1 MLEVERKF
9 TVPPDFVVPELAM
22 HGWAVAPET
31 TVVLDATYYDTEDLR
46 LARAH
51 ITLRR
56 RVGGSDAGWHLKLPA
71 GRDREEIQRPLG
83 RGATVPPALADLVLA
98 HTRGLPLAPVAHIHT
113 TRVLTTISDPDGTP
127 LVEVADDHVE
137 GQRLGEPLKA
147 TCWREIEVEL
157 LTAGREKALAAVGK
171 RLRTAGATPSTSASK
186 LAQTLGRPDSGGAR
200 PPATGDRRS
209 AAAAVTA
216 YLREQVQALLAAD
229 PRVRRDEDDAVH
241 AMRVASRRLR
251 SALRTFRPLLDH
263 SALGD
268 LGSELKWL
276 ASVLGEV
283 RDREVLHERMR
294 HALDNLPDELV
305 LGPVRARL
313 LDEELHAGG
322 LRARSVAVDAL
333 RSSRYLTLLDRLD
346 GLAAAPPL
354 TPRAARPAGTVL
366 PRLAQR
372 AWKRL
377 RRRAARAIATGD
389 EDRLHDCRKAAKQAR
404 YTAEAVA
411 PVLGRPAA
419 RLGGKAK
426 KVQTVLGEHEDSVLA
441 RTLLLRLA
449 TTATQTFT
457 YGLLY
462 AAEQQHAAAS
472 AQQFTDLWRR
482 ADDTARQ
489 RLLPHLGRHHG

>member
-1 MLEVERKF
+1 
-9 TVPPDFVVPELAM
+9 
-22 HGWAVAPET
+22 
-31 TVVLDATYYDTEDLR
+31 
-46 LARAH
+46 
-51 ITLRR
+51 
-56 RVGGSDAGWHLKLPA
+56 
-71 GRDREEIQRPLG
+71 
-83 RGATVPPALADLVLA
+83 
-98 HTRGLPLAPVAHIHT
+98 
-113 TRVLTTISDPDGTP
+113 
-127 LVEVADDHVE
+127 
-137 GQRLGEPLKA
+137 
-147 TCWREIEVEL
+147 
-157 LTAGREKALAAVGK
+157 
-171 RLRTAGATPSTSASK
+171 
-186 LAQTLGRPDSGGAR
+186 
-200 PPATGDRRS
+200 
-209 AAAAVTA
+209 
-216 YLREQVQALLAAD
+216 
-229 PRVRRDEDDAVH
+229 
-241 AMRVASRRLR
+241 MRVASRRLR

-294 HALDNLPDELV
+294 HALEDLPDELV

-313 LDEELHAGG
+313 LDEELRAGG

-419 RLGGKAK
+419 RLGRKAK
-426 KVQTVLGEHEDSVLA
+426 KVQTVLGEHQDSVLA
-441 RTLLLRLA
+441 RTLLRRLA
-449 TTATQTFT
+449 TTETQTFT

-472 AQQFTDLWRR
+472 AQQFADLWRR